1 VSIRGRLR
9 SLCHSNDLDRKQP
22 TMDLSLSAREQELA
36 RKARDFADQVL
47 IPLEP
52 IVDEHG
58 ELPIERRAVLRQQV
72 RDWGLAGINHSHDH
86 GGLGLTMLEQTV
98 MEEQLGRVSNGLWT
112 CVWRPPVS
120 LKFGTAEQ
128 KQRYLLPACQGERRG
143 CFAIT
148 EANAGSDPRQVE
160 TKAVL
165 KGDHW
170 HLTGEK
176 WFVTSYN
183 ASDFIIVHAHVD
195 GDPDKPT
202 LFLVDKPAAGL
213 VHLRSPKFM
222 HNYAFDHA
230 ELRFDNVAVP
240 QANQLGAVGQGF
252 ELTKDW
258 FVEARLQIASHTL
271 GAATRAAE
279 IANDYAAGRLQFG
292 RPIRDFQAI
301 EFMLADMAVEIF
313 AAKSMLYR
321 VAWEIDHALDRK
333 LIHAHAS
340 ALKLHCSEMAGRVID
355 KALQILGGRGYMR
368 ENPVERLYR
377 DIRVDRIWEGTSE
390 IQRMVIAGQIKKR
403 GLATYTDWV

>member
-1 VSIRGRLR
+1 
-9 SLCHSNDLDRKQP
+9 
-22 TMDLSLSAREQELA
+22 MDLELSAREKELA
-36 RKARDFADQVL
+36 AKARSFVDQVL
-47 IPLEP
+47 IPLEQ

-58 ELPIERRAVLRQQV
+58 EMPMERRAGVRQQV
-72 RDWGLAGINHSHDH
+72 RGWGLAGINHTAEH

-98 MEEQLGRVSNGLWT
+98 MEEQLGRVTNGLWS

-120 LKFGTAEQ
+120 LKFGTTEQ
-128 KQRYLLPACQGERRG
+128 KQRYLKPSCQGERRG

-160 TKAVL
+160 TSAVL
-165 KGDHW
+165 KGDTW
-170 HLTGEK
+170 YLTGEK

-202 LFLVDKPAAGL
+202 LFLVDKPVTGMT
-213 VHLRSPKFM
+213 HLRSPKFM
-222 HNYAFDHA
+222 HNFAFDHA
-230 ELRFDNVAVP
+230 ELRFENTPVP
-240 QANQLGAVGQGF
+240 QANVLGEIGQGLD
-252 ELTKDW
+252 LTKDW
-258 FVEARLQIASHTL
+258 FVEARLQIASHAL

-279 IANDYAAGRLQFG
+279 IANDYATNRVQFG
-292 RPIRDFQAI
+292 KPIREFQAI

-313 AAKSMLYR
+313 AAKTMLYR
-321 VAWEIDHALDRK
+321 VAWEIDRQPDRK
-333 LIHAHAS
+333 LIHARAS

-390 IQRMVIAGQIKKR
+390 IQRVVIAGQIRKR
-403 GLATYTDWV
+403 GFGVYTDWV

>member
-1 VSIRGRLR
+1 
-9 SLCHSNDLDRKQP
+9 
-22 TMDLSLSAREQELA
+22 MDLELSPQEKALSA
-36 RKARDFADQVL
+36 KARDFCDQVL
-47 IPLEP
+47 IPLELP
-52 IVDEHG
+52 ADEHG
-58 ELPIERRAVLRQQV
+58 ELPMERRAAVRQQV
-72 RDWGLAGINHSHDH
+72 RDWGFAGINHSKED
-86 GGLGLTMLEQTV
+86 GGLGLTMLEQTLI
-98 MEEQLGRVSNGLWT
+98 EEQLGRVTNGLWS

-120 LKFGTAEQ
+120 LKFGTEAQ
-128 KQRYLLPACQGERRG
+128 KRAYLHPSCHGERRG

-148 EANAGSDPRQVE
+148 EENAGSDPRQVE
-160 TKAVL
+160 MTATR
-165 KGDHW
+165 KGDRW
-170 HLTGEK
+170 LLNGEK

-222 HNYAFDHA
+222 HNFAFDHA
-230 ELRFDNVAVP
+230 ELRFENVELSADKV
-240 QANQLGAVGQGF
+240 LGEIGQGF

-258 FVEARLQIASHTL
+258 FVEARLQIASHTV
-271 GAATRAAE
+271 GAAIRAAE
-279 IANDYAAGRLQFG
+279 IANDYAANRVQFG

-301 EFMLADMAVEIF
+301 DFMLADMAVEIF
-313 AAKSMLYR
+313 AAKTMLYR
-321 VAWEIDHALDRK
+321 VAWEIDRKLDRK
-333 LIHAHAS
+333 LVHARAS

-390 IQRMVIAGQIKKR
+390 IQRLVIAGQIRKR
-403 GLATYTDWV
+403 GFETYAGWV